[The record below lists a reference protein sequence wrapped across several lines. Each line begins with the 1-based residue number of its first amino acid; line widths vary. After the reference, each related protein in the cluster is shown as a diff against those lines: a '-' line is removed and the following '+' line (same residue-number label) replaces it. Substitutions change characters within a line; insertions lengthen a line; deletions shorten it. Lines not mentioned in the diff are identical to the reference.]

1 MLIWINVLYQYKKCN
16 SHSIERQNTSIAT
29 LTIYQNQLSNMKPII
44 SKINVD
50 SIFFYLLGAFI
61 LTLPYNIST
70 WWVGT
75 FSIILFLLTL
85 VNPLREKSVR
95 TIIHERSLQI
105 LFIFILF
112 TYISVSWSESP
123 ILFNGD
129 LQTNIGRFKYYFLI
143 IPAIYLSNLTKRDIN
158 NLFTI
163 IALAPSLSI
172 LLYYTNY
179 FDITSIF
186 AAHNQSSDLI
196 LRHYLIQNFFILFSI
211 LYLYINTFTAIEEN
225 NYNKLLAYVPM
236 LLIACFSLV
245 IDERTDSRLMD
256 LALILI
262 LITVPFYYLKPKK
275 YFLLLFILL
284 TASTVIITTSDSFQR
299 GIKSFNQAVSSDIY
313 TQSWGH
319 RLGYT
324 IIGIKIFKDNPV
336 IGRGINDISSQIQR
350 FAEEQPKYFIGENR
364 KRFHNEHINI
374 LIASGIVGYMLL
386 IYSFLIL
393 FKIKIKDKSIYIFKN
408 ITIIVFLFLM
418 LGEHYLSLKSTT
430 NFLSILIALFITY
443 KNIEQNQEKPSSTLK

>member
-1 MLIWINVLYQYKKCN
+1 MKKVF
-16 SHSIERQNTSIAT
+16 
-29 LTIYQNQLSNMKPII
+29 
-44 SKINVD
+44 SKINTD
-50 SIFFYLLGAFI
+50 SIFFYILVIFI

-70 WWVGT
+70 WWTGA
-75 FSIILFLLTL
+75 FSIILFLITLT
-85 VNPLREKSVR
+85 NPLRKKSVR

-112 TYISVSWSESP
+112 TYASVLWSESP
-123 ILFNGD
+123 TLFNGD
-129 LQTNIGRFKYYFLI
+129 LKTNIGRFKYYFLI
-143 IPAIYLSNLTKRDIN
+143 VPAIYLSNLTKRDIK

-186 AAHNQSSDLI
+186 AAQNQSSDLI

-256 LALILI
+256 LALIL
-262 LITVPFYYLKPKK
+262 LFITVPFYYLTAKK
-275 YFLLLFILL
+275 YFLLIFILL
-284 TASTVIITTSDSFQR
+284 TVTTVLLTNSASFQR
-299 GIKSFNQAVSSDIY
+299 GIENFNQAITTDTY

-319 RLGYT
+319 RLGYK
-324 IIGIKIFKDNPV
+324 IIGIEIFTENPV
-336 IGRGINDISSQIQR
+336 IGRGINDISRPIYKK
-350 FAEEQPKYFIGENR
+350 AEDKPKYFTGEFQR
-364 KRFHNEHINI
+364 HFHNEHINI
-374 LIASGIVGYMLL
+374 LVAVGIFGYILL
-386 IYSFLIL
+386 IYFLFFL
-393 FKIKIKDKSIYIFKN
+393 FKLNIKDKNIYVFKN
-408 ITIIVFLFLM
+408 ITIIIMSFLM
-418 LGEHYLSLKSTT
+418 LGEHYLSFKSTT
-430 NFLSILIALFITY
+430 NFFSILIALFITY
-443 KNIEQNQEKPSSTLK
+443 KYLEKTQENSATIK